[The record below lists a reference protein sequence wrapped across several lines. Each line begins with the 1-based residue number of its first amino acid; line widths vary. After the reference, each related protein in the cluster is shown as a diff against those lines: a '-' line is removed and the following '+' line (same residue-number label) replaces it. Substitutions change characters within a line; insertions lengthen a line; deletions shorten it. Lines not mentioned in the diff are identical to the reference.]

1 MSQDLQNI
9 CSGTKNKILSKCY
22 DYKHESNFESKS
34 TWESSS
40 EKKNLSRERE
50 NADQLCYQYKV
61 IGSLTK
67 RLSYI
72 TT

>member
-1 MSQDLQNI
+1 MFRNKKQNTKQMLSTTNTSQ
-9 CSGTKNKILSKCY
+9 ILSQKIY
-22 DYKHESNFESKS
+22 GSRVPPPPPP
-34 TWESSS
+34 
-40 EKKNLSRERE
+40 KKNLSRESE